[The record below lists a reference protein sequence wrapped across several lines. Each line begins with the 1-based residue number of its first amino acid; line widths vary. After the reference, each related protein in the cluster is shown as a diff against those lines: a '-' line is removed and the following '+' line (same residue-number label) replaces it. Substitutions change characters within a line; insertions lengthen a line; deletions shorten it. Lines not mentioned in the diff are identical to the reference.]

1 LVAPDVLW
9 KEEQKEPS
17 HMTLVDKPF
26 STFTNAELVRLSAY
40 KAAVAAGFYTDW
52 DGSAETPDTDAL
64 AGLTSSPAE
73 EEFPFSAQERARL
86 EALRARVAAGN
97 TDTPEPLS

>member
-1 LVAPDVLW
+1 
-9 KEEQKEPS
+9 
-17 HMTLVDKPF
+17 MTLVDKPF

-52 DGSAETPDTDAL
+52 DGSAETTDAHAL
-64 AGLTSSPAE
+64 AGLSTVSDEA
-73 EEFPFSAQERARL
+73 EFPFTAEERARL

-97 TDTPEPLS
+97 ADTPDALS